1 MSDLGLHYFPM
12 SLKKDARLIWVK
24 QVLQVWKSLLCI
36 LSCYSIPA
44 GTSPEMKDLLM
55 KLLKRNAKDRIDFG
69 KITYIGRGLT
79 LVMLNYI
86 LMYYNP
92 TQFLPCPVVS
102 MYFQPEWRALFVLIR
117 WLCQKSAD
125 LDLHCFQKG

>member
-1 MSDLGLHYFPM
+1 MVLGFVD
-12 SLKKDARLIWVK
+12 SV
-24 QVLQVWKSLLCI
+24 SLLCI
-36 LSCYSIPA
+36 FSYYSIPA

-69 KITYIGRGLT
+69 KITVIGCCLT

-86 LMYYNP
+86 FMYYTP
-92 TQFLPCPVVS
+92 PQFLPCPVVS
-102 MYFQPEWRALFVLIR
+102 MYFQSKWGTVWILIR

-125 LDLHCFQKG
+125 VDLHCFQKGQVLVQQYKG